1 MTYRLTEED
10 LADIKKRQN
19 ANLST
24 FQRNSGRGL
33 PSETIDSMER
43 AQGVQMDDNGEPI
56 PLALIPVFAAALKK
70 APKKKVAKAAKL
82 PIPTEHEECRW
93 LIDWAKTQRH
103 AGHKLSDLLVHV
115 PNGAFHGRDRTVG
128 AVIGGKLRAQGM
140 QSGVFDY
147 ILPVPIWTKKC
158 PGLWLEMKRTKGG
171 VVSQDQKDFRNSM
184 MEFGWQCE
192 VALGWEE
199 ASKIITVYLRSA
211 TAR

>member
-33 PSETIDSMER
+33 PVETIESMER
-43 AQGVQMDDNGEPI
+43 AQGVQMDDNGEPVPS
-56 PLALIPVFAAALKK
+56 PLAVISAK
-70 APKKKVAKAAKL
+70 APKQKPVKAAKL

-93 LIDWAKTQRH
+93 LLDWAKTQRH

-140 QSGVFDY
+140 QAGASDY
-147 ILPVPIWTKKC
+147 ILSVPIWTKKC

-171 VVSQDQKDFRNSM
+171 VVSDAQDNFHQLM
-184 MEFGWQCE
+184 MEFGWRCE
-192 VALGWEE
+192 VARGWEE
-199 ASKIITVYLRSA
+199 ASKIITLYLRSA